1 MQSWHDRA
9 AFYAGI
15 WDTSTMTPQSKSI
28 TLDALGESVITLQQ
42 SRFAHFT
49 IDMTH
54 IPVFMDLELKHLEL
68 TGGLTSRTNSWRWN
82 LE

>member
-28 TLDALGESVITLQQ
+28 TLDATGESEITLQQ
-42 SRFAHFT
+42 SPYVPSI
-49 IDMTH
+49 IDMIH
-54 IPVFMDLELKHLEL
+54 IPVFTDLGLKHLEHTGVL
-68 TGGLTSRTNSWRWN
+68 TLRTNSWKWN